1 MQATDILSAEHRVI
15 AQVVAALAAAAARLD
30 AGASVRPGFLA
41 DAARFVRDYADGY
54 HHGKEEGVLF
64 VALVEAGMPSHAGPV
79 AVMLAEHDRAR
90 ALTAAL
96 ADAAQRYA
104 AGDPAAA
111 ADAAASAR
119 NYAALLAQHIRK
131 EDGIL
136 FPMAAH
142 LLAGDP
148 DGVLLPSYAEVEAA
162 QAGRGTKASL
172 VALASAL
179 AAEMEVDPDALAD
192 EDEAFVL
199 PCHAG

>member
-15 AQVVAALAAAAARLD
+15 AQVVAALDAAADRFD
-30 AGASVRPGFLA
+30 AGLPVRAGFVQ
-41 DAARFVRDYADGY
+41 DAARFLRDYADGY

-64 VALVEAGMPSHAGPV
+64 VALVEAGMPAQAGPV

-96 ADAAQRYA
+96 AEGAERLA
-104 AGDPAAA
+104 AGDTTQWAVVAGAAR
-111 ADAAASAR
+111 D
-119 NYAALLAQHIRK
+119 YAALLAQHIRK

-142 LLAGDP
+142 MLP
-148 DGVLLPSYAEVEAA
+148 DYTQDALLPAFAQVEEA
-162 QAGRGTKASL
+162 QRGRGTKESF
-172 VALASAL
+172 VALAAAL
-179 AAEMEVDPDALAD
+179 AAEMEVDPDALPYD
-192 EDEAFVL
+192 DEAFAL